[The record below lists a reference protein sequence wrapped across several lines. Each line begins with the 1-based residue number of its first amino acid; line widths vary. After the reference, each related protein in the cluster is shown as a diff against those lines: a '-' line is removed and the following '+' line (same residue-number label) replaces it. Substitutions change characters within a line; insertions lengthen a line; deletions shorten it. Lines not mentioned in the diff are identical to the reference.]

1 MKMKTDYEK
10 FCDELTAKG
19 EKITHEQVYSVIYGP
34 GFSNGRYKK
43 VCYTDNGL
51 IAFKE
56 FSY

>member
-1 MKMKTDYEK
+1 MKTDYEK
-10 FCDELTAKG
+10 FCDELKAKG

-43 VCYTDNGL
+43 VCYTDKGL